1 LRGRP
6 HERGFALL
14 IVLWALVL
22 LTLVFTQLVSAGRG
36 EAELTANLRAGATAE
51 AAADA
56 GVYQAI
62 FHLHDPSPARW
73 AADGAAHVMRL
84 PGASVSVSIVD
95 LAGRINPNTASA
107 ALLAALM
114 SELGADRTTADTMA
128 EAIVDWRVPDA
139 QGRFGPVRYIA
150 AGLPYGPAR
159 SGFQSLDEVGLVLG
173 MSPAMLALL
182 APHLS
187 LASPDNP
194 DPRFADPVVLRAMR
208 DIKLDTTPTAK
219 PGGPR
224 NVMITAAAAEPS
236 GARFVRRATVRLGSA
251 RPFAFLS
258 WDSLPWQ

>member
-1 LRGRP
+1 MTRRTQ
-6 HERGFALL
+6 ERGFALL

-36 EAELTANLRAGATAE
+36 EAEQTANLRAGATAE
-51 AAADA
+51 AATDA
-56 GVYQAI
+56 AVYQAI

-73 AADGAAHVMRL
+73 AADGAAHVLHL
-84 PGASVSVSIVD
+84 PDATVTVSIVD
-95 LAGRINPNTASA
+95 LAGRVNPNTASA

-114 SELGADRTTADTMA
+114 GELGADRTTADTLA

-139 QGRFGPVRYIA
+139 QDRFGAARYIA

-159 SGFQSLDEVGLVLG
+159 SAFQSLDELGLVFG
-173 MSPAMLALL
+173 MPPAMLALL

-187 LASPDNP
+187 LANPDNP

-208 DIKLDTTPTAK
+208 DIKLDTTPTTK

-236 GARFVRRATVRLGSA
+236 GARFIRRATVRLGSA
-251 RPFAFLS
+251 QPFAFLA
-258 WDSLPWQ
+258 WESLPWQ